1 LNKVIPP
8 GSSIGILGGG
18 QLARM
23 LALAAKPLGYRV
35 IVLDPDADCPAS
47 SVCDAVIAANF
58 DDVNAL
64 EELAKRC
71 DVITLEFENVPEVG
85 LSVPELQAKMRP
97 SREVLR
103 TSRDRILE
111 KSFLNSIGVPT
122 APWKA
127 ITSGQDLAGSSFPG
141 ILKTATLGYDGKGQ
155 VRVANQTELEIAFQ
169 QFNQQVNM
177 PCVLEGL
184 INFEKEVSVIVAR
197 SSSGEARAFP
207 VFENRHENGILDV
220 TLWPAQVPESTL
232 LEAERLALEIAIK
245 LEVIG
250 LLTVEMFVTAKGGVM
265 VNELAPRPHNSGH
278 LSIEASPTSQF
289 EQAIRAV
296 CGLKLGEV
304 MPHGPSVMVNL
315 LGDLWPKNAEPNW
328 AAALEVAG
336 VHLHLYGKREARPGR
351 KMGHITALGQT
362 REEALAQ
369 ALQARQVLVSQ
380 QEALQARQVLVSQQ
394 EALEDREQIR

>member
-1 LNKVIPP
+1 LNNAVLNQVVPP

-58 DDVNAL
+58 DDLNAL
-64 EELAKRC
+64 EELASRC

-122 APWKA
+122 APWRA
-127 ITSGQDLAGSSFPG
+127 IITNQDLAGSSFPG

-155 VRVANQTELEIAFQ
+155 ARVSNPAELEIAFEK
-169 QFNQQVNM
+169 FNL

-184 INFEKEVSVIVAR
+184 VEFEKEVSVIVVR
-197 SSSGEARAFP
+197 SSTGEARAFP
-207 VFENRHENGILDV
+207 VFENQHENGILDV
-220 TLWPAQVPESTL
+220 TLWPAQVPESTR
-232 LEAERLALEIAIK
+232 LEAERLALEIAAK

-250 LLTVEMFVTAKGGVM
+250 LLTVEMFVTADGAVL

-304 MPHGPSVMVNL
+304 TPHGPSVMVNL
-315 LGDLWPKNAEPNW
+315 LGDLWPASGEPNW
-328 AAALEVAG
+328 KAALEVEG
-336 VHLHLYGKREARPGR
+336 VHLHLYGKREARRGR
-351 KMGHITALGQT
+351 KMGHITALGKT
-362 REEALAQ
+362 REEAMARAIEARD
-369 ALQARQVLVSQ
+369 AL
-380 QEALQARQVLVSQQ
+380 
-394 EALEDREQIR
+394 

>member
-1 LNKVIPP
+1 MRIVQPRPLGFLRIPLLNKVISP

-23 LALAAKPLGYRV
+23 LALAAKPLGFSV

-47 SVCDAVIAANF
+47 SVSDAVIAARF
-58 DDVNAL
+58 DDVKAL
-64 EELAKRC
+64 EQLAGRC

-85 LSVPELQAKMRP
+85 LNLPELQSKMRP

-111 KSFLNSIGVPT
+111 KTFLNSIGVPT
-122 APWKA
+122 APWQT
-127 ITSGQDLAGSSFPG
+127 IRSVQDLAGSSSPQMLPG

-155 VRVANQTELEIAFQ
+155 ARVSNQTELEVAFQ
-169 QFNQQVNM
+169 QFNQQVEM

-184 INFEKEVSVIVAR
+184 VDFEKEISLIVAR
-197 SSSGEARAFP
+197 SSTGEARAFP
-207 VFENRHENGILDV
+207 VFENRHVNGILDL
-220 TLWPAQVPESTL
+220 TLWPAQVPENTL
-232 LEAERLALEIAIK
+232 LEAERLALEIAAK

-250 LLTVEMFVTAKGGVM
+250 LLTVELFVTSDGAVL

-278 LSIEASPTSQF
+278 LSIEASPSSQF

-304 MPHGPSVMVNL
+304 AAHAPAVMVNL
-315 LGDLWPKNAEPNW
+315 LGDLWFDALGNLREPNW
-328 AAALEVAG
+328 AAALELEG

-351 KMGHITALGQT
+351 KMGHITVLAQT
-362 REEALAQ
+362 REEALA
-369 ALQARQVLVSQ
+369 R
-380 QEALQARQVLVSQQ
+380 
-394 EALEDREQIR
+394 ALEAREVLQK

>member
-1 LNKVIPP
+1 MNNPVLNNVIPP

-47 SVCDAVIAANF
+47 SVCDAVIAAKF
-58 DDVNAL
+58 DDLNAL
-64 EELAKRC
+64 AELAQRC
-71 DVITLEFENVPEVG
+71 HMVTLEFENVPEIG
-85 LSVPELQAKMRP
+85 LNVPELQAKMRP
-97 SREVLR
+97 SRNVLR
-103 TSRDRILE
+103 TSRDRIFE

-127 ITSGQDLAGSSFPG
+127 ITSSQDLVGSSFPG

-155 VRVANQTELEIAFQ
+155 VRVSSQAELEAAFQ
-169 QFNQQVNM
+169 KFNM
-177 PCVLEGL
+177 SCVLEGL
-184 INFEKEVSVIVAR
+184 VDFEKEVSVIVAR

-207 VFENRHENGILDV
+207 VFENRHVNGILDV

-232 LEAERLALEIAIK
+232 LEAERLALEIASK

-250 LLTVEMFVTAKGGVM
+250 LLTVEMFVTADGSVL
-265 VNELAPRPHNSGH
+265 VNEIAPRPHNSGH
-278 LSIEASPTSQF
+278 LSIEASPTSHF

-304 MPHGPSVMVNL
+304 TPHGPSVMVNL
-315 LGDLWPKNAEPNW
+315 LGDLWPDGGEPNW
-328 AAALEVAG
+328 AAALEVEG

-351 KMGHITALGQT
+351 KMGHITALGRT
-362 REEALAQ
+362 REEALAR
-369 ALQARQVLVSQ
+369 ALQARKVLV
-380 QEALQARQVLVSQQ
+380 
-394 EALEDREQIR
+394 

>member
-1 LNKVIPP
+1 MVSLNNAVLNQVVPP

-23 LALAAKPLGYRV
+23 LCLAAKPLGYRV
-35 IVLDPDADCPAS
+35 IVLDPDANCPAS
-47 SVCDAVIAANF
+47 SVCDAVIAATF
-58 DDVNAL
+58 DDLNAL
-64 EELAKRC
+64 EELASRC
-71 DVITLEFENVPEVG
+71 DVVTLEFENVPEVG

-97 SREVLR
+97 SRDVLR

-111 KSFLNSIGVPT
+111 KSFLNSIGIPT

-127 ITSGQDLAGSSFPG
+127 ITSSQELTGSSLPG

-155 VRVANQTELEIAFQ
+155 VRVANQTELEAAFQ
-169 QFNQQVNM
+169 KFNM

-184 INFEKEVSVIVAR
+184 VEFEKEVSVIVAR
-197 SSSGEARAFP
+197 SSTGEARAFP

-220 TLWPAQVPESTL
+220 TLWPAQIPENTL
-232 LEAERLALEIAIK
+232 LEAERLALEIAAQ

-250 LLTVEMFVTAKGGVM
+250 LLTVEMFVTADGQVI

-304 MPHGPSVMVNL
+304 TPHGPSVMVNL
-315 LGDLWPKNAEPNW
+315 LGDLWTALGEPNW
-328 AAALEVAG
+328 TAALEVEG

-351 KMGHITALGQT
+351 KMGHITALGKTQ
-362 REEALAQ
+362 EEAMVR
-369 ALQARQVLVSQ
+369 ALGARN
-380 QEALQARQVLVSQQ
+380 AL
-394 EALEDREQIR
+394 

>member
-1 LNKVIPP
+1 LNQVIPP

-35 IVLDPDADCPAS
+35 IVLDPDANCPAS
-47 SVCDAVIAANF
+47 SVCDAVIAASF
-58 DDVNAL
+58 DDLNAL
-64 EELAKRC
+64 EELAGRC
-71 DVITLEFENVPEVG
+71 DVVTLEFENVPEVG
-85 LSVPELQAKMRP
+85 LNVPELQAKMRP

-111 KSFLNSIGVPT
+111 KTFLNSIGVPT

-127 ITSGQDLAGSSFPG
+127 ITSNQDLAGSSFPG

-155 VRVANQTELEIAFQ
+155 ARVSNQTELEAAFEK
-169 QFNQQVNM
+169 FNL

-184 INFEKEVSVIVAR
+184 VDFEKEVSVIVAR

-207 VFENRHENGILDV
+207 VFENRHVNGILDV
-220 TLWPAQVPESTL
+220 TLWPAQVPEMTL
-232 LEAERLALEIAIK
+232 LEAERLALEIAAK

-250 LLTVEMFVTAKGGVM
+250 LLTVEMFVTADGSVL

-304 MPHGPSVMVNL
+304 TPHGPSVMVNL
-315 LGDLWPKNAEPNW
+315 LGDLWPENAEPNW
-328 AAALEVAG
+328 TAALEVES

-362 REEALAQ
+362 RDEALSR
-369 ALQARQVLVSQ
+369 ALEARNALVLKQ
-380 QEALQARQVLVSQQ
+380 QM
-394 EALEDREQIR
+394 LEDREQSC

>member
-1 LNKVIPP
+1 LSNSVLNRVIPP

-58 DDVNAL
+58 DDLRAL
-64 EELAKRC
+64 EELANRC
-71 DVITLEFENVPEVG
+71 DVVTLEFENVPEVG
-85 LSVPELQAKMRP
+85 LNMPELQAKMRP
-97 SREVLR
+97 SRNVLR

-111 KSFLNSIGVPT
+111 KTFLNSIGVPT
-122 APWKA
+122 APWVT
-127 ITSGQDLAGSSFPG
+127 INSGQDLAGSSVPG
-141 ILKTATLGYDGKGQ
+141 ILPGLLKTATLGYDGKGQ
-155 VRVANQTELEIAFQ
+155 ARVSNQTELVAAFQ
-169 QFNQQVNM
+169 KFEM
-177 PCVLEGL
+177 SCVLEGL
-184 INFEKEVSVIVAR
+184 VDFEKEISVIVAR

-207 VFENRHENGILDV
+207 VFENRHVNGILDL
-220 TLWPAQVPESTL
+220 TLWPAQVPEKTL
-232 LEAERLALEIAIK
+232 LEAERLALEIASK

-250 LLTVEMFVTAKGGVM
+250 LLTVEMFVTVDGRVL

-296 CGLKLGEV
+296 CGLKLGDV
-304 MPHGPSVMVNL
+304 TPHGPSVMVNL
-315 LGDLWPKNAEPNW
+315 LGDLWPDGHEPNW
-328 AAALEVAG
+328 AAALEVEG
-336 VHLHLYGKREARPGR
+336 THLHLYGKREARPGR

-362 REEALAQ
+362 REEALAR
-369 ALQARQVLVSQ
+369 ALQARKVLVSQ
-380 QEALQARQVLVSQQ
+380 QEALNAQN
-394 EALEDREQIR
+394 AL

>member
-1 LNKVIPP
+1 LNEVIPP

-23 LALAAKPLGYRV
+23 LSLAAKPLGYRV
-35 IVLDPDADCPAS
+35 IVLDPDANCPAS
-47 SVCDAVIAANF
+47 SVCDAVIAASF
-58 DDVNAL
+58 DDVAVL

-97 SREVLR
+97 SRDVLR

-111 KSFLNSIGVPT
+111 KTFLNSIGVPT

-127 ITSGQDLAGSSFPG
+127 IRSNQDLAGSSFPG

-155 VRVANQTELEIAFQ
+155 ARVTNQSELEAAFEK
-169 QFNQQVNM
+169 FNL

-184 INFEKEVSVIVAR
+184 VEFEKEVSVIVAR

-207 VFENRHENGILDV
+207 IFENRHENGILDV
-220 TLWPAQVPESTL
+220 TLWPAQVPEPTL
-232 LEAERLALEIAIK
+232 LEAERLALEIAAK

-250 LLTVEMFVTAKGGVM
+250 LLTVEMFVTQDGQVL

-304 MPHGPSVMVNL
+304 TAHGPSVMVNL
-315 LGDLWPKNAEPNW
+315 LGDLWPDQGEPNW
-328 AAALEVAG
+328 AAPNWIRALEVEG

-351 KMGHITALGQT
+351 KMGHITALGNN
-362 REEALAQ
+362 RDEALTR
-369 ALQARQVLVSQ
+369 ALQARN
-380 QEALQARQVLVSQQ
+380 AL
-394 EALEDREQIR
+394 

>member
-1 LNKVIPP
+1 MRTGRRKPRRCSRIPLLNKVIPP

-23 LALAAKPLGYRV
+23 LSLAAKPLGYRV

-47 SVCDAVIAANF
+47 SVSDAVIAAHF
-58 DDVNAL
+58 DDLNAL

-71 DVITLEFENVPEVG
+71 DVVTLEFENVPEVG
-85 LSVPELQAKMRP
+85 LGVPELQAKMRP
-97 SREVLR
+97 SRDVLR

-111 KSFLNSIGVPT
+111 KTFLNSIGVPT

-155 VRVANQTELEIAFQ
+155 ARVSNQTELEAAFQ
-169 QFNQQVNM
+169 KFNR

-184 INFEKEVSVIVAR
+184 VDFEKEVSVIVAR

-220 TLWPAQVPESTL
+220 TLWPAQVSESTL
-232 LEAERLALEIAIK
+232 LEAERLALEIAAK
-245 LEVIG
+245 LEMIG
-250 LLTVEMFVTAKGGVM
+250 LLTVEMFVAADGSVLI
-265 VNELAPRPHNSGH
+265 NELAPRPHNSGH

-304 MPHGPSVMVNL
+304 TPHGPSVMVNL
-315 LGDLWPKNAEPNW
+315 LGELWPDGREPNW
-328 AAALEVAG
+328 ASALEVEG

-351 KMGHITALGQT
+351 KMGHITALGKTQ
-362 REEALAQ
+362 EEAFLK
-369 ALQARQVLVSQ
+369 ALQARKRS
-380 QEALQARQVLVSQQ
+380 RP
-394 EALEDREQIR
+394 

>member
-1 LNKVIPP
+1 LNNVIPP

-47 SVCDAVIAANF
+47 SVCDAVIAASF
-58 DDVNAL
+58 DDLRAL

-71 DVITLEFENVPEVG
+71 DVVTLEFENVPEVG
-85 LSVPELQAKMRP
+85 LGLPELQAKMRP
-97 SREVLR
+97 SRDVLR

-111 KSFLNSIGVPT
+111 KTFLNSIDVPT
-122 APWKA
+122 AAWRA
-127 ITSGQDLAGSSFPG
+127 ITSNQDLAGSSFPEILPG

-155 VRVANQTELEIAFQ
+155 ARVSNQTELEAAFQ
-169 QFNQQVNM
+169 QFNM
-177 PCVLEGL
+177 PCVLERL
-184 INFEKEVSVIVAR
+184 VDFEQEISLIVAR
-197 SSSGEARAFP
+197 SRTGEARAFP

-220 TLWPAQVPESTL
+220 TLWPAQVSESTL
-232 LEAERLALEIAIK
+232 LEAERLALEIAAK

-250 LLTVEMFVTAKGGVM
+250 LLTVEMFVTADGSVL

-304 MPHGPSVMVNL
+304 TPHTPSVMVNL
-315 LGDLWPKNAEPNW
+315 LGDLWPENAEPNW
-328 AAALEVAG
+328 IAALEVEG
-336 VHLHLYGKREARPGR
+336 THLHLYGKREARPGR
-351 KMGHITALGQT
+351 KMGHITALGKT
-362 REEALAQ
+362 REEALVR
-369 ALQARQVLVSQ
+369 ALQARQVLV
-380 QEALQARQVLVSQQ
+380 
-394 EALEDREQIR
+394 

>member
-1 LNKVIPP
+1 MVSLNKVIPP

-23 LALAAKPLGYRV
+23 LALAAQPLGYRV
-35 IVLDPDADCPAS
+35 IVLDPDANCSAS
-47 SVCDAVIAANF
+47 SVCDAVIAAKF

-64 EELAKRC
+64 TELAKRC
-71 DVITLEFENVPEVG
+71 DVVTLEFENVPEVG
-85 LSVPELQAKMRP
+85 LNMPELQAKMRP

-127 ITSGQDLAGSSFPG
+127 ITSNQDLAGLSFPG

-155 VRVANQTELEIAFQ
+155 ARVANQTELEAAFQ
-169 QFNQQVNM
+169 QFNM

-184 INFEKEVSVIVAR
+184 VEFEKEVSVIVAR
-197 SSSGEARAFP
+197 SSSSEARAFP
-207 VFENRHENGILDV
+207 VFENRHVNGILDV
-220 TLWPAQVPESTL
+220 TLWPAQIPESTL
-232 LEAERLALEIAIK
+232 REAERLALEIAAK

-250 LLTVEMFVTAKGGVM
+250 LLTVEMFVTANGQVI

-304 MPHGPSVMVNL
+304 VPHGPSVMVNL
-315 LGDLWPKNAEPNW
+315 LGDLWPDSTENEREPNW
-328 AAALEVAG
+328 AAALEVEG
-336 VHLHLYGKREARPGR
+336 IHLHLYGKREARPGR

-362 REEALAQ
+362 REEALA
-369 ALQARQVLVSQ
+369 RVL
-380 QEALQARQVLVSQQ
+380 EA
-394 EALEDREQIR
+394 REQIHLQ

>member
-1 LNKVIPP
+1 LNNVIPP

-35 IVLDPDADCPAS
+35 IVLDPDAYCPAS
-47 SVCDAVIAANF
+47 SVSDAVIAAKF
-58 DDVNAL
+58 DDLRAL
-64 EELAKRC
+64 EELANRC
-71 DVITLEFENVPEVG
+71 DVVTLEFENVPEVG

-97 SREVLR
+97 SRDVLR

-111 KSFLNSIGVPT
+111 KTFLNSIGVPT
-122 APWKA
+122 APWRV
-127 ITSGQDLAGSSFPG
+127 ITSGQDLAGSGIPGILPG

-155 VRVANQTELEIAFQ
+155 ARVANPAELEIAFQ
-169 QFNQQVNM
+169 LFNQQVNM

-184 INFEKEVSVIVAR
+184 VDFGKEVSVIVAR

-207 VFENRHENGILDV
+207 VFENRHANGILDV
-220 TLWPAQVPESTL
+220 TLWPAHVPESTL
-232 LEAERLALEIAIK
+232 LEAERLALEIAAK

-250 LLTVEMFVTAKGGVM
+250 LLTVEMFVTADGRVM

-289 EQAIRAV
+289 EQAIRAI

-304 MPHGPSVMVNL
+304 TPHGPSVMVNL
-315 LGDLWPKNAEPNW
+315 LGDLWPDGGEPNW
-328 AAALEVAG
+328 AATLEVEG

-351 KMGHITALGQT
+351 KMGHITALGKT
-362 REEALAQ
+362 REEALSK
-369 ALQARQVLVSQ
+369 ALKARN
-380 QEALQARQVLVSQQ
+380 AL
-394 EALEDREQIR
+394 

>member
-1 LNKVIPP
+1 LNNAVLNQVVPP

-35 IVLDPDADCPAS
+35 IVLDPDTDCPAS
-47 SVCDAVIAANF
+47 SVSDAVIAANF
-58 DDVNAL
+58 DDLNAL
-64 EELAKRC
+64 EELASRC
-71 DVITLEFENVPEVG
+71 HVVTLEFENVPEVG

-111 KSFLNSIGVPT
+111 KTFLNSIGVPT
-122 APWKA
+122 ASWRA
-127 ITSGQDLAGSSFPG
+127 ITSNQDLADSSFPG

-155 VRVANQTELEIAFQ
+155 ARVANQTELEVAFQ
-169 QFNQQVNM
+169 QFNQQVNL

-184 INFEKEVSVIVAR
+184 VEFEKEVSVIVAR

-207 VFENRHENGILDV
+207 VFENRHVNGILDV
-220 TLWPAQVPESTL
+220 TLWPAQVPEKTL
-232 LEAERLALEIAIK
+232 LEAERLALEIATK

-250 LLTVEMFVTAKGGVM
+250 LLTVEMFVTADGRVI

-289 EQAIRAV
+289 EQAVRAV

-304 MPHGPSVMVNL
+304 TAHCPSVMVNL
-315 LGDLWPKNAEPNW
+315 LGDLWPASGEPNW
-328 AAALEVAG
+328 AAALEAKG

-362 REEALAQ
+362 REEALARV
-369 ALQARQVLVSQ
+369 LEARKMVKG
-380 QEALQARQVLVSQQ
+380 ER
-394 EALEDREQIR
+394 

>member
-1 LNKVIPP
+1 MNNAVSNNPVSSQVIPP

-58 DDVNAL
+58 DDLRAL
-64 EELAKRC
+64 KELANRC
-71 DVITLEFENVPEVG
+71 DVVTLEFENVPEIG
-85 LSVPELQAKMRP
+85 LNVSELQAKMRP
-97 SREVLR
+97 SRNVLR

-122 APWKA
+122 AAWKA
-127 ITSGQDLAGSSFPG
+127 ITSSQDLAGSSFPGISPG

-155 VRVANQTELEIAFQ
+155 ARVSNPSELEAAFQ
-169 QFNQQVNM
+169 RFNQQVNM

-184 INFEKEVSVIVAR
+184 VDFEKEVSVIVAR

-207 VFENRHENGILDV
+207 VFENRHVNGILDV
-220 TLWPAQVPESTL
+220 TLWPAQVPEETL
-232 LEAERLALEIAIK
+232 LEAERLALEIAAK

-250 LLTVEMFVTAKGGVM
+250 LLTVEMFVTADGRVI

-304 MPHGPSVMVNL
+304 RPLAGGISSVMVNL
-315 LGDLWPKNAEPNW
+315 LGDLWPNPTEDGREPNW
-328 AAALEVAG
+328 AAALEVDG

-362 REEALAQ
+362 REEALSK
-369 ALQARQVLVSQ
+369 ALQARKVLV
-380 QEALQARQVLVSQQ
+380 
-394 EALEDREQIR
+394 

>member
-1 LNKVIPP
+1 MRTVKRKPLGFWRILPLNKVIPP

-47 SVCDAVIAANF
+47 SVCDAVIAAKF
-58 DDVNAL
+58 DDVRAL

-71 DVITLEFENVPEVG
+71 DVVTLEFENVPEVG

-122 APWKA
+122 APWRA
-127 ITSGQDLAGSSFPG
+127 ITSNQDFAGSSFPG

-155 VRVANQTELEIAFQ
+155 ARVSNQTELEIAFQ
-169 QFNQQVNM
+169 KFGL

-184 INFEKEVSVIVAR
+184 VDFEKEVSVIVAR
-197 SSSGEARAFP
+197 SSSSEARAFP
-207 VFENRHENGILDV
+207 VFENRHVNGILDV
-220 TLWPAQVPESTL
+220 TLWPAQVPENTL
-232 LEAERLALEIAIK
+232 LEAERLALEIAAK

-250 LLTVEMFVTAKGGVM
+250 LLTVEMFVTADGSVL

-304 MPHGPSVMVNL
+304 TPHGPSVMINL
-315 LGDLWPKNAEPNW
+315 LGDLWPVSGEPNW
-328 AAALEVAG
+328 IAALEVEG

-362 REEALAQ
+362 REEALAR
-369 ALQARQVLVSQ
+369 AIEARNQVKA
-380 QEALQARQVLVSQQ
+380 ER
-394 EALEDREQIR
+394 

>member
-1 LNKVIPP
+1 LSNPILNNSGLNRVVPP

-35 IVLDPDADCPAS
+35 IVLDPDANCPAS
-47 SVCDAVIAANF
+47 SVSDAVIAANF
-58 DDVNAL
+58 DDLRAL
-64 EELAKRC
+64 EELASRC
-71 DVITLEFENVPEVG
+71 DVVTLEFENVPEVG
-85 LSVPELQAKMRP
+85 LSVPELQVKMRP

-127 ITSGQDLAGSSFPG
+127 ITSNQDLVGSSVPG

-155 VRVANQTELEIAFQ
+155 ARVSNQTELEAAFQ

-184 INFEKEVSVIVAR
+184 VDFEKEVSVIVAR
-197 SSSGEARAFP
+197 SSTGEARAFP
-207 VFENRHENGILDV
+207 VFENRHVNGILDV
-220 TLWPAQVPESTL
+220 TLWPAQIPKNTL
-232 LEAERLALEIAIK
+232 LEAERLALEIAAK

-250 LLTVEMFVTAKGGVM
+250 LLTVEMFVTLDGSVL

-304 MPHGPSVMVNL
+304 TPHGASVMVNL
-315 LGDLWPKNAEPNW
+315 LGDLWPENAEPNW
-328 AAALEVAG
+328 TAALEVEG

-351 KMGHITALGQT
+351 KMGHITALGKT
-362 REEALAQ
+362 REEALAR
-369 ALQARQVLVSQ
+369 ALRARQVLV
-380 QEALQARQVLVSQQ
+380 LQ
-394 EALEDREQIR
+394 

>member
-1 LNKVIPP
+1 MSNPISNNPVLNNPISNNVIPP

-64 EELAKRC
+64 EELAARC
-71 DVITLEFENVPEVG
+71 DVVTLEFENVPEVG

-97 SREVLR
+97 SRNVLR

-127 ITSGQDLAGSSFPG
+127 ITSSQDLANSSFPG

-155 VRVANQTELEIAFQ
+155 VRVSGQTELEAAFQ

-184 INFEKEVSVIVAR
+184 VDFEKEVSVIVAR

-207 VFENRHENGILDV
+207 VFENRHVNGILDV

-232 LEAERLALEIAIK
+232 LEAERLALEIATK

-250 LLTVEMFVTAKGGVM
+250 LLTVEMFVTADGRVM

-304 MPHGPSVMVNL
+304 RPLAGGISSVMVNL
-315 LGDLWPKNAEPNW
+315 LGDLWPDPTENKNEPNW
-328 AAALEVAG
+328 AAALEVNG

-362 REEALAQ
+362 REEALVR
-369 ALQARQVLVSQ
+369 ALQARKVLV
-380 QEALQARQVLVSQQ
+380 
-394 EALEDREQIR
+394 

>member
-1 LNKVIPP
+1 MIPP

-47 SVCDAVIAANF
+47 SASDAVIAASF
-58 DDVNAL
+58 DDVRAL
-64 EELAKRC
+64 EELAARC
-71 DVITLEFENVPEVG
+71 DVVTLEFENVPEIG
-85 LSVPELQAKMRP
+85 LNVPELQAKMRP

-122 APWKA
+122 AAWKA
-127 ITSGQDLAGSSFPG
+127 ITSSQDLAGSIFPG

-155 VRVANQTELEIAFQ
+155 VRVSNQSELEAAFQ
-169 QFNQQVNM
+169 KFNM

-184 INFEKEVSVIVAR
+184 VNFEKEVSVIVAR

-207 VFENRHENGILDV
+207 VFENKHVNGILDV
-220 TLWPAQVPESTL
+220 TLWPAQIPESTQ
-232 LEAERLALEIAIK
+232 LEAERLALEIASK

-250 LLTVEMFVTAKGGVM
+250 LLTVEMFVTADGSVL

-304 MPHGPSVMVNL
+304 TPHGPSVMVNL
-315 LGDLWPKNAEPNW
+315 LGDLWPDGGEPNW
-328 AAALEVAG
+328 AAALEVEG

-351 KMGHITALGQT
+351 KMGHITALGRT
-362 REEALAQ
+362 REEALAR
-369 ALQARQVLVSQ
+369 ALQARKVLV
-380 QEALQARQVLVSQQ
+380 
-394 EALEDREQIR
+394 

>member
-1 LNKVIPP
+1 MPTVRRKRRGCSRIPLLNKVIPP

-35 IVLDPDADCPAS
+35 IVLDPDADCPTS
-47 SVCDAVIAANF
+47 SVSDAVIAAQF

-64 EELAKRC
+64 EELADRC
-71 DVITLEFENVPEVG
+71 DVVTLEFENVPEVG

-111 KSFLNSIGVPT
+111 KTFLNSIGVPT

-127 ITSGQDLAGSSFPG
+127 ITLSQDFAGSSFPG

-155 VRVANQTELEIAFQ
+155 ARVLNQVELEAAFQ
-169 QFNQQVNM
+169 KFNR

-184 INFEKEVSVIVAR
+184 VEFEKEISVIVAR
-197 SSSGEARAFP
+197 SSIGEARAFP
-207 VFENRHENGILDV
+207 VFENQHVNGILDV
-220 TLWPAQVPESTL
+220 TLWPAQVPISTL
-232 LEAERLALEIAIK
+232 HEAERLALEIAAK

-250 LLTVEMFVTAKGGVM
+250 LLTVEMFVTADGRVL

-289 EQAIRAV
+289 EQVIRAV

-304 MPHGPSVMVNL
+304 TPRGPSVMVNL
-315 LGDLWPKNAEPNW
+315 LGDLWPENAEPNW
-328 AAALEVAG
+328 VAALEIDG
-336 VHLHLYGKREARPGR
+336 THLHLYGKREARPGR

-362 REEALAQ
+362 REEALSK
-369 ALQARQVLVSQ
+369 ALQARKVLVWQ
-380 QEALQARQVLVSQQ
+380 
-394 EALEDREQIR
+394 

>member
-1 LNKVIPP
+1 MNNPGPNNVIPP
-8 GSSIGILGGG
+8 GSNIGILGGG

-35 IVLDPDADCPAS
+35 IVLDPDAACPAS
-47 SVCDAVIAANF
+47 SVSDAVIAANF
-58 DDVNAL
+58 DDLNAL
-64 EELAKRC
+64 GELANRC
-71 DVITLEFENVPEVG
+71 DVVTLEFENVPEIG
-85 LSVPELQAKMRP
+85 LNVPELQAKMRP
-97 SREVLR
+97 SRDVLR

-122 APWKA
+122 APWRA
-127 ITSGQDLAGSSFPG
+127 ISSNQDLAGSGFSGLLPG

-155 VRVANQTELEIAFQ
+155 VRVSNQTELEVVFQ
-169 QFNQQVNM
+169 RFNQQVNM

-184 INFEKEVSVIVAR
+184 VDFECEVSVIVAR

-207 VFENRHENGILDV
+207 VFENRHVNGILDV
-220 TLWPAQVPESTL
+220 TLWPAQIPESTL
-232 LEAERLALEIAIK
+232 LEAERLALEIATK
-245 LEVIG
+245 LQVIG
-250 LLTVEMFVTAKGGVM
+250 LLTVEMFVTADGSVL

-304 MPHGPSVMVNL
+304 KSHTGMTSSVMVNL
-315 LGDLWPKNAEPNW
+315 LGDLWPKSTENRREPNW
-328 AAALEVAG
+328 AAALEIEG

-362 REEALAQ
+362 RDEALSK
-369 ALQARQVLVSQ
+369 ALQARQVLV
-380 QEALQARQVLVSQQ
+380 
-394 EALEDREQIR
+394 